1 MKRYLMTAVV
11 LGAFALAAC
20 SDTTGLGNASE
31 EDREEILQILQESG
45 FFSDEFG
52 VAGVAQGASPAAA
65 PAATPGT
72 AAAEIVAPRAW
83 GRRHGW
89 PVQRLITI
97 DVDAEAGIAQ
107 VTKELVFE
115 GEFLLDI
122 TQDDVFN
129 PTSKPLNQTLVQ
141 HAQFRRN
148 DAASVDERGRRWRL
162 VAVSPAEMVLTDPLK
177 QTVDIARIEVWV
189 DGEPFLEVEDPSQLF
204 EVDGRVPHLR
214 PEQEVTVKA
223 WVDNSSDADFT
234 PPTFV
239 YLHLFHASLDMR
251 MWVRLPMDMVVSET
265 DAGVDTYWTLSWVV
279 RHRGRERIAVDA
291 IDAGT
296 FATQDGDDYNANIW
310 GIPYIIE

>member
-11 LGAFALAAC
+11 LGAFALSAC
-20 SDTTGLGNASE
+20 SDTTGLGNASD

-52 VAGVAQGASPAAA
+52 SSGVAQGASPAGA
-65 PAATPGT
+65 PS
-72 AAAEIVAPRAW
+72 AAAEEIAPPRAW
-83 GRRHGW
+83 GRRHGP
-89 PVQRLITI
+89 PVQRFITI
-97 DVDAEAGIAQ
+97 DVDVEAGIAH

-141 HAQFRRN
+141 HAEFRRN
-148 DAASVDERGRRWRL
+148 SAAAFDETGRRWHL
-162 VAVSPAEMVLTDPLK
+162 VAVSPAEVVLTEPDK
-177 QTVDIARIEVWV
+177 QTVDIARLEVWV
-189 DGEPFLEVEDPSQLF
+189 DGELFLEVEDPSQLF
-204 EVDGRVPHLR
+204 EVDGRVPRLH

-223 WVDNSSDADFT
+223 WVDNSSMAGFT

-251 MWVRLPMDMVVSET
+251 MWVRLPMDRVVT
-265 DAGVDTYWTLSWVV
+265 DTDTYWQLSWVV

-296 FATQDGDDYNANIW
+296 FATPDGDDYNANIW